1 MTRALLLALLLQGR
15 EVPGPKLVLV
25 PAGEYQRGSD
35 GNAERSLRKLFPR
48 HAIPGDGEDLASET
62 PRHPVKITKAFHLGA
77 TEVTV
82 AQFRAFVEATSHVTD
97 AEKKG
102 ARGFLR
108 AKGEFESGPAYTWKT
123 PGFPQGDDHPVVC
136 VSWNDA
142 TAYCEWL
149 GRREKA
155 VYRLP
160 TEAEWEYACRAG
172 TQGFLNFGDDPALAP
187 KHANLADV
195 ALEKAHPGMTMRQQV
210 VDVAKDPADGHVYTA
225 SVGRFPPNAFGLH
238 DLHGNVWEWCRD
250 RYQRFAYKP
259 FEPRKMK
266 TAVVDPQGPEKADEH
281 GDWRVLR
288 GGSWAVDAVSARASS
303 RLWND
308 AGDAFCYAGFR
319 VLRELP

>member
-1 MTRALLLALLLQGR
+1 MTRALLLALLLQGK
-15 EVPGPKLVLV
+15 EASGPKLVSI

-62 PRHPVKITKAFHLGA
+62 PRHPVKISKAFRLGA

-102 ARGFLR
+102 ARGFVR
-108 AKGEFESGPAYTWKT
+108 AKGEFETGAAYTWKN
-123 PGFPQGDDHPVVC
+123 PGFPQDDEHPVVC
-136 VSWNDA
+136 VSWSDA
-142 TAYCEWL
+142 TAYCAWL
-149 GRREKA
+149 GKRDKA

-172 TQGFLNFGDDPALAP
+172 STGFLNFGDDPALAP

-195 ALEKAHPGMTMRQQV
+195 DLEKAHKGLTLRQQA
-210 VDVAKDPADGHVYTA
+210 VDVAKDPGDGHAYTA
-225 SVGRFPPNAFGLH
+225 PVGRYPANAFGLH
-238 DLHGNVWEWCRD
+238 DMHGNVWEWCLD
-250 RYQRFAYKP
+250 RYQRFHYKQ

-266 TAVVDPQGPEKADEH
+266 AAVVDPQGPEKGDEH
-281 GDWRVLR
+281 GEWRVLR

-303 RLWND
+303 RLWNE
-308 AGDAFCYAGFR
+308 AGDAFCYVGFR
-319 VLRELP
+319 VLREVP